1 MPAILVNIAD
11 ARARLPEFIVLDA
24 SLVLELRPGSST
36 RRPHPN
42 HTLATNFLT
51 RLSSAA
57 QGGSVKPI
65 LPLLAFEECYF
76 KLCQWALEPF
86 SGPLG
91 ISWHTYYKRNPNVLA
106 GVVPIL
112 QTFHRIL
119 LAFPMEITEPEDTAI
134 QPRGRAPLLSIRIGE
149 FIDRFSVLPRD
160 ATILSEA
167 ERLGINTVATLDGD
181 WKRANGFTVIAPP

>member
-1 MPAILVNIAD
+1 MPATLVDIAD
-11 ARARLPEFIVLDA
+11 ASFSLPEFIVLDA
-24 SLVLELRPGSST
+24 SLVLELRPGSTTGHT
-36 RRPHPN
+36 RHI
-42 HTLATNFLT
+42 LATNFLT

-57 QGGSVKPI
+57 QGGSVKTI

-76 KLCQWALEPF
+76 KLCQWTLRPLC
-86 SGPLG
+86 GPG
-91 ISWHTYYKRNPNVLA
+91 ITWHEYYKRNPNALA
-106 GVVPIL
+106 GAVPRL
-112 QTFHRIL
+112 RTFHRIL

-134 QPRGRAPLLSIRIGE
+134 QPRGRAPIRSNRIGE

-181 WKRANGFTVIAPP
+181 WKRATGFTVIAPP